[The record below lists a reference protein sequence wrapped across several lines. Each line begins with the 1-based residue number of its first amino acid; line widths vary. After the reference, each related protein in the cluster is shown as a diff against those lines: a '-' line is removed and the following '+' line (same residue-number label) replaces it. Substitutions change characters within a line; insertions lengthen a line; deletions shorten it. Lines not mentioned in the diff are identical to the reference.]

1 MRTFDTCHAQNTYAK
16 FQDNPLKNARVLF
29 KIRHEKYF
37 WRKMRLK
44 FLRYQKH
51 VFSYFTP
58 SKHLCLV
65 DWHSLL
71 CLLFQYSL
79 FSGLLVGFSSLYMVL
94 RSVRGVPV
102 MIAFFFL
109 RQGPHVLGC
118 PLATDCP
125 WKVDLKLLY
134 GLLRYGQVWSGGHAS
149 LSTSPRNLVSIAADR
164 DQATQGRT

>member
-65 DWHSLL
+65 DWPSLL
-71 CLLFQYSL
+71 CLLFQYGL
-79 FSGLLVGFSSLYMVL
+79 FSGLLVGFSSLYGAEVSPWGTRDDCFL
-94 RSVRGVPV
+94 LSETGSSCLGLSVG
-102 MIAFFFL
+102 
-109 RQGPHVLGC
+109 
-118 PLATDCP
+118 
-125 WKVDLKLLY
+125 Y
-134 GLLRYGQVWSGGHAS
+134 GLPLKGGSEAFVWSATVWSGGHAS